1 MNYIGIR
8 ILHLISI
15 FTLKVDFSSDYH
27 GASKA
32 GVHALLLRRPGP
44 DGEGEQKEEGEDL
57 TGIKVIRGL
66 REVVEW
72 TR

>member
-1 MNYIGIR
+1 M
-8 ILHLISI
+8 
-15 FTLKVDFSSDYH
+15 VDLNFSSDYH

-32 GVHALLLRRPGP
+32 GVQALLLRRPGH

-57 TGIKVIRGL
+57 TGIKVVSGL

-72 TR
+72 IQSNKTASSF